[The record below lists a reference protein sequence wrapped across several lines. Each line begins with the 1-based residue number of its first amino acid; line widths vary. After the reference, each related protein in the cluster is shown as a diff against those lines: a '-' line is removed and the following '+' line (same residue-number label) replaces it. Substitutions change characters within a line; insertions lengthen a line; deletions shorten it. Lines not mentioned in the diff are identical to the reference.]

1 MLKQSIK
8 VQHKPI
14 DIIDSVINGSQYQNK
29 RHSITLKRK
38 DLVSD
43 LLVNSKGIT
52 YRIAVDLYW
61 YLRSFHNPTKAR
73 KQNGNVI
80 RITKL
85 HTDGL
90 HLNRDELAKAM
101 RCSKRSISKY
111 LAMLERFGLI
121 ARDYTKKGR
130 AVNHLVL
137 YVLKNTPHF
146 YNEYGVSGNRIKDLK
161 PYTNNAHIEERF
173 GIKFNPQN
181 IGFSTEAAAI
191 PYCSLRSTDNLEVE
205 EVVFQTT
212 TSTTS
217 YYNSQNKKNNIRLVE
232 NSTSKTPL
240 KKSSFENDFYA
251 NSEQAEIST
260 YCNDTAGNDMPEYAT
275 ADFGLPRK
283 ITDKIQTSP
292 DIKQPLPQPTASEI
306 PEPQPTPIA
315 NSEERTNQMVSMQD
329 LMQLIPQPT
338 IETKEED
345 KPMALPEKKQDLR
358 QHLNYE
364 IHRTFP
370 KATSENLQESLV
382 ITPIAPNKIGVK
394 FNKKLPLKT
403 DEKDQLRQC
412 IKVVYGDSILIVAI
426 ADKPKIQEVIKPA
439 MPSVEDTENRSNAQ
453 QPEIQTRWTR
463 TKDYLMKVYDKDLVN
478 ACLQKVTIIEH
489 ADQVT
494 FKGTAFYTEFLM
506 QKLQTG
512 LTRASKETGLTFMFD
527 GFCRTSNERFFDEIK
542 EETDE

>member
-1 MLKQSIK
+1 MKAIAHQVDAIQPTRHK
-8 VQHKPI
+8 V
-14 DIIDSVINGSQYQNK
+14 
-29 RHSITLKRK
+29 TLKRK
-38 DLVSD
+38 DL
-43 LLVNSKGIT
+43 LLELLKNPRGQT
-52 YRIAVDLYW
+52 YHVAVALYW
-61 YLRSFHNPTKAR
+61 YLRSFHNPLKAR

-90 HLNRDELAKAM
+90 HITRSELAEALG
-101 RCSKRSISKY
+101 CSKRSISRN
-111 LAMLERFGLI
+111 LTILERFGLI
-121 ARDYTKKGR
+121 ARDYTKKGVS
-130 AVNHLVL
+130 VNHLVL

-146 YNEYGVSGNRIKDLK
+146 YNEYGVSENRISELQ
-161 PYTNNAHIEERF
+161 PYTNSKRIEEQF
-173 GIKFNPQN
+173 GVKFNPQN
-181 IGFSTEAAAI
+181 IGVSTDTVSI
-191 PYCSLRSTDNLEVE
+191 PYCQVGSTDNLEVE

-217 YYNSQNKKNNIRLVE
+217 YYDTQNKKNNIYLVGNPTPE
-232 NSTSKTPL
+232 TPL

-260 YCNDTAGNDMPEYAT
+260 YCNDTAGNDMPDYAT
-275 ADFGLPRK
+275 ADFGWAMGDFSYG
-283 ITDKIQTSP
+283 TYQP
-292 DIKQPLPQPTASEI
+292 DTEYQVETPLPQPTASEI
-306 PEPQPTPIA
+306 PEPQPSPIA
-315 NSEERTNQMVSMQD
+315 QPEERTNQMVSMQD
-329 LMQLIPQPT
+329 LMQLIPEP
-338 IETKEED
+338 IMETKEED
-345 KPMALPEKKQDLR
+345 KSMALPEKKQDLR

-370 KATSENLQESLV
+370 KVTSENLQESLV
-382 ITPIAPNKIGVK
+382 ITPIGPNKIGVK
-394 FNKKLPLKT
+394 FNKKLPLKA
-403 DEKDQLRQC
+403 DEKEQLRQC
-412 IKVVYGDSILIVAI
+412 IKVVYGDSILMVAVG
-426 ADKPKIQEVIKPA
+426 DEPKIQEVAKPK
-439 MPSVEDTENRSNAQ
+439 MPSAEDTENRSNIQ

-489 ADQVT
+489 EDQVT